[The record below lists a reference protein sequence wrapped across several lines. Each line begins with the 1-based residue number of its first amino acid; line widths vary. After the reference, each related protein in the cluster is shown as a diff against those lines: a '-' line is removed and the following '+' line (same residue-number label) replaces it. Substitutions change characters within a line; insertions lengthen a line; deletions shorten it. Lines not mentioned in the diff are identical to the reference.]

1 MLALGFLALQ
11 PTALLLPGRGMRSPV
26 ARAAAPSMA
35 AKTAALL
42 FDCDGVIVETEELHR
57 LAYNQAFADFGLEVG
72 GKPVDWTV
80 SYYDKLQNTVGGG
93 KPKMRWHFMETCG
106 GEWPVCTKRDGRT
119 PASEEEGMALIDEL
133 QDAKT
138 EFYKGIVDQAAEA
151 RPGVLELMDAA
162 IATPNL
168 AVGICSA
175 ATRGGFDRVVNSIV
189 GKERLAKLDVVIAGD
204 DVTAKKPDPMIY
216 NLAAERLGLGKT
228 ACVVIEDSLVGLRAA
243 TSADRPAL
251 LL

>member
-1 MLALGFLALQ
+1 MSQVCAGRLLEPAFPACTLAGFHPTRASGTRVRSVPMLGFLAFQ

-26 ARAAAPSMA
+26 ARAATPSMA

-80 SYYDKLQNTVGGG
+80 PYYDKLQNTVGGG

-151 RPGVLELMDAA
+151 R
-162 IATPNL
+162 L
-168 AVGICSA
+168 ACS
-175 ATRGGFDRVVNSIV
+175 S
-189 GKERLAKLDVVIAGD
+189 
-204 DVTAKKPDPMIY
+204 
-216 NLAAERLGLGKT
+216 
-228 ACVVIEDSLVGLRAA
+228 
-243 TSADRPAL
+243 
-251 LL
+251 